1 MRSSRTFIGIS
12 LCFLLL
18 LTVVG
23 SKVFAAPANFPSKPI
38 ILVAPG
44 TVGGGSDTQA
54 RFCQTAIENKLQLS
68 EPIVILNKGS
78 RGGRQE
84 AYTFTASKKGDAHY
98 LLTTANQFLT
108 YPMLGGGYDTKDFT
122 PIANLVFD
130 PGALITQP
138 NSKFKSFEDV
148 IKAAK
153 AKPNSITVGG
163 GQLGTQD
170 HMALLTIEKAAG
182 VKFRFVPFA
191 GGAEIHRNVLGAQVD
206 LAIGNPSDFMAS
218 LEAGKLV
225 ALVLTTPQRSTAPVL
240 KDVPTLKEKGYDAS
254 FVTWRGWV
262 APAGISAEQVKFLSD
277 LFKIVIEDP
286 EFNEKYIMKNGMV
299 PAYMP
304 HDEFARFMKE
314 QAVIYEKFLREAG
327 VMK

>member
-1 MRSSRTFIGIS
+1 MIIGV
-12 LCFLLL
+12 CFVLLAAAG
-18 LTVVG
+18 G
-23 SKVFAAPANFPSKPI
+23 SGALAAPANFPSKPI

-44 TVGGGSDTQA
+44 TVGGGSDVQA
-54 RFCQTAIENKLQLS
+54 RFCQAAIENKLQLS

-84 AYTFTASKKGDAHY
+84 AYTFVAGKKGDAHY

-122 PIANLVFD
+122 PIANLVYD
-130 PGALITQP
+130 PGALVTRTD
-138 NSKFKSFEDV
+138 SKFKSFEDV
-148 IKAAK
+148 VKAAK
-153 AKPNSITVGG
+153 AKPNSITVAG

-170 HMALLTIEKAAG
+170 HMALLTIEKATG

-191 GGAEIHRNVLGAQVD
+191 GGAEVHRNVLGGQVD
-206 LAIGNPSDFMAS
+206 LAIGNPSDFLS
-218 LEAGKLV
+218 SIEGGKLK
-225 ALVLTTPQRSTAPVL
+225 ALVLTTPKRSDSPTL
-240 KDVPTLKEKGYDAS
+240 KDVPTLKDKGYDAS

-262 APAGISAEQVKFLSD
+262 APAGISAEQTKFLSD

-286 EFNEKYIMKNGMV
+286 DFNKNYIIKNGMV

-304 HDEFARFMKE
+304 SDEFAKFMDE
-314 QAVIYEKFLREAG
+314 QAVIYRDFLKAAG
-327 VMK
+327 VIK